1 MTRPARRPLP
11 ARTTRAR
18 LAALVLAVAYLASAV
33 LGGTVFVWCAPMAAA
48 MLHACC
54 PAEARHGPVVEQP
67 CCEGHRV
74 AALPDLSAGAA
85 PDAWIAP
92 APLVAVLAL
101 AILYAVSGI
110 AARPPQ
116 RLRAHPARAGP
127 RVPLFLRHRSLR
139 N

>member
-11 ARTTRAR
+11 ARPTRTR
-18 LAALVLAVAYLASAV
+18 LAALVLAVAYLASAA

-74 AALPDLSAGAA
+74 AALPDFASGDL
-85 PDAWIAP
+85 PDAWVPPP
-92 APLVAVLAL
+92 ALVAVLAL
-101 AILYAVSGI
+101 AILYAVAWVS
-110 AARPPQ
+110 ARPPQ

>member
-1 MTRPARRPLP
+1 M
-11 ARTTRAR
+11 
-18 LAALVLAVAYLASAV
+18 LAVAYLAAAV

-54 PAEARHGPVVEQP
+54 PAEARHAPAVAPP

-74 AALPDLSAGAA
+74 VALPDFAAGDF
-85 PDAWIAP
+85 PDAGVPP

-101 AILYAVSGI
+101 ALLYAVTRLAPRRGL
-110 AARPPQ
+110 

-127 RVPLFLRHRSLR
+127 RVPLFLQHRALR